1 MDRPRV
7 RTGMMV
13 TRLVTLLPDSDVFG
27 AMRLLLKHLISG
39 ASVIDHC
46 RDLWRCAC
54 DEGCD
59 QLERTRIK

>member
-7 RTGMMV
+7 GTGMMV

-27 AMRLLLKHLISG
+27 AMRLLLKHLISE
-39 ASVIDHC
+39 APVIDHC
-46 RDLWRCAC
+46 RDDWRCAC
-54 DEGCD
+54 DEGGK